1 MSKFEGYSVSDVIHA
16 GGVSTVYR
24 AVRQSDGERVILKWL
39 SASNPTL
46 GDLARYR
53 LAYDTMRGLQIP
65 GVSEVLALED
75 HDRRPLLVSRDIG
88 GITLAEWLS
97 RGPLPLRDALA
108 TALGVADAL
117 ARLHDHGIV
126 HRDVNP
132 SNIVVVP
139 STGQVELIDFDL
151 ATRLRVE
158 RIEARSAQSLN
169 GTLAYIS
176 PEQTGR
182 MNRTVDH
189 RTDLYSLGA
198 TLYEMLAGVVPFAET
213 DSAALIHAHLAV
225 QPKPLH
231 LVAGLVPDVVAAIT
245 MRLLAKAPEDRY
257 RGAPGLRADLARCLE
272 ALRNDAPLT
281 PFPLATKDVSPRLRV
296 SQRLYGREVETDTLL
311 GAFGRASR
319 DGAELVLVDGPSGVG
334 KSALIRELYRPIAAR
349 RGRFVWGKYDKLN
362 AAPYAALADALSEL
376 VRDILAEPEHEI
388 ARWRTVLLEALE
400 GAASVMVELVPN
412 LGLVLG
418 PQPVAPALGPSGAQ
432 NRFQR
437 TIMRFIQAFAR
448 PEHPL
453 ALFVDDL
460 QWADGP
466 TIELLRLLLGDS
478 RTRHLLVVAAWR
490 SGEVDAAHPLYAALE
505 TLERETPRVT
515 RLCLSPL
522 SLPDVQ
528 SLVADTLSLPVDD
541 AAPLAAAMFAKTA
554 GNPFFLERFL
564 GSLAE
569 DGLLRFE
576 VTRGRW
582 EWDLAR
588 IAGREVADNVGELL
602 ARKLAALDEGTRDV
616 LRLAAC
622 IGSQFDLTTLSVI
635 AGRTPSEL
643 AALLWPAVEEDL
655 VDPQGMAYRVLP
667 VLGADDAAALGG
679 DPSVVYR
686 FIHDRI
692 HEAAYA
698 LVDAGERA
706 ALHLQI
712 GRLLLA
718 DRKPEE
724 IGEPLFDVTNH
735 LNRGLALLTGEADRV
750 ALARL
755 NREAAARAVASAA
768 YDTAARHAETGW
780 ELLPAGGWAAEPE
793 LAWELLRLKAQ
804 VAMMVG
810 AFDRAA
816 ALHDALAEHAAD
828 VGRSVDVVL
837 MRMVERMRASDSA
850 GAIAHGLEGLKPFG
864 FSEPADPDG
873 WGALIGAEA
882 AFVASYLAV
891 HPVESLGSLRAAQD
905 PSAIQQMRV
914 LALMGS
920 PAYTMPHVMA
930 YLTCRIVRLSIE
942 FGCTPDTP
950 LGFVLFGVS
959 SCMQGDMERGDAF
972 GRLGPSAPRPAR
984 RRLGGRGAATA
995 PVRDLHPPL
1004 AKSAVVHAA
1013 PHGAGAKRWAAVRQL
1028 RDRGLGRDE
1037 RPVAG
1042 VRLGGAASG
1051 HARRARAQP
1060 RDRAGHHQ
1068 ARRHR
1073 PRADVDRA
1081 AGRAPHGP
1089 RRAPPQ
1095 AGRGRA
1101 DRAGAARAARALR
1114 ADARRQSR
1122 AAAEDRLHP

>member
-1 MSKFEGYSVSDVIHA
+1 
-16 GGVSTVYR
+16 
-24 AVRQSDGERVILKWL
+24 
-39 SASNPTL
+39 
-46 GDLARYR
+46 
-53 LAYDTMRGLQIP
+53 
-65 GVSEVLALED
+65 
-75 HDRRPLLVSRDIG
+75 
-88 GITLAEWLS
+88 
-97 RGPLPLRDALA
+97 
-108 TALGVADAL
+108 
-117 ARLHDHGIV
+117 
-126 HRDVNP
+126 
-132 SNIVVVP
+132 
-139 STGQVELIDFDL
+139 
-151 ATRLRVE
+151 
-158 RIEARSAQSLN
+158 
-169 GTLAYIS
+169 
-176 PEQTGR
+176 
-182 MNRTVDH
+182 
-189 RTDLYSLGA
+189 
-198 TLYEMLAGVVPFAET
+198 
-213 DSAALIHAHLAV
+213 
-225 QPKPLH
+225 
-231 LVAGLVPDVVAAIT
+231 
-245 MRLLAKAPEDRY
+245 
-257 RGAPGLRADLARCLE
+257 
-272 ALRNDAPLT
+272 
-281 PFPLATKDVSPRLRV
+281 
-296 SQRLYGREVETDTLL
+296 
-311 GAFGRASR
+311 
-319 DGAELVLVDGPSGVG
+319 
-334 KSALIRELYRPIAAR
+334 
-349 RGRFVWGKYDKLN
+349 
-362 AAPYAALADALSEL
+362 
-376 VRDILAEPEHEI
+376 
-388 ARWRTVLLEALE
+388 
-400 GAASVMVELVPN
+400 
-412 LGLVLG
+412 
-418 PQPVAPALGPSGAQ
+418 
-432 NRFQR
+432 
-437 TIMRFIQAFAR
+437 
-448 PEHPL
+448 
-453 ALFVDDL
+453 
-460 QWADGP
+460 
-466 TIELLRLLLGDS
+466 
-478 RTRHLLVVAAWR
+478 
-490 SGEVDAAHPLYAALE
+490 
-505 TLERETPRVT
+505 
-515 RLCLSPL
+515 
-522 SLPDVQ
+522 
-528 SLVADTLSLPVDD
+528 
-541 AAPLAAAMFAKTA
+541 
-554 GNPFFLERFL
+554 
-564 GSLAE
+564 
-569 DGLLRFE
+569 
-576 VTRGRW
+576 
-582 EWDLAR
+582 
-588 IAGREVADNVGELL
+588 
-602 ARKLAALDEGTRDV
+602 
-616 LRLAAC
+616 
-622 IGSQFDLTTLSVI
+622 
-635 AGRTPSEL
+635 
-643 AALLWPAVEEDL
+643 
-655 VDPQGMAYRVLP
+655 
-667 VLGADDAAALGG
+667 
-679 DPSVVYR
+679 VYR